1 MRMRIFM
8 VLVLFLVP
16 LGRSF
21 GEENNSRH
29 KFGFR
34 FGMSSK
40 EALRVIG
47 EKRLRV
53 LENTVDSKKIRT
65 ILIEGVPEPLPVD
78 VSGLDLKTRLEFWD
92 KSLMS
97 LSVLMNGGGPQD
109 HNRIKDELYDHLFGE
124 YGEPVSH
131 DSFMNFT
138 AWTWRLPFLTLVLS
152 SSPSRSMT
160 KIEYTYEPIE
170 QNRREKEVEEAITPE
185 REDPVEKYFLK

>member
-1 MRMRIFM
+1 
-8 VLVLFLVP
+8 
-16 LGRSF
+16 
-21 GEENNSRH
+21 
-29 KFGFR
+29 
-34 FGMSSK
+34 MSSK